1 LRLLESVVVNA
12 SEAILITEADPIG
25 LPGPRIVYVNNAF
38 SCMTGYSLEEVVG
51 KTPRI
56 LQGPRT
62 QRAVLDEIR
71 AAITGGEPIRAEL
84 INYRKDGSEFWTDL
98 HIVPIRDET
107 GRIAHWAAA
116 KREITERKRV
126 EEALRRSEAMNRALF
141 NAIPDLI
148 FRFSREGVYLDF
160 KPSKEF
166 KPLVPPSEFLGK
178 SVLEVLPPEVAQKC
192 MELLHRTLATGE
204 TQIYEYQLLKDGV
217 LRDYEARLVPCGENE
232 VLILVRDITNRKML
246 EQQLRQASKMEAV
259 GRLAG
264 GVAHDFNNLLTVI
277 GGYAQMLRDSL
288 PPADSLREV
297 VEEIARAADR
307 ANALTQR
314 LLSFSRHQVVQPKVL
329 ELNSVVSGLNK
340 MLRRVIG
347 ADIELATALRP
358 DLARVKVDRSQIEQI
373 LVNLIVNAR
382 DAMPGGGR
390 LTIETRNV
398 ELGEEYARMH
408 VGVVPGQYV
417 MLSVGDTGD
426 GMDEETKSHLF
437 EPFFTTK
444 EPGKGTGLGL
454 STVYG
459 IAKQSGGDIDVHSEV
474 GKGTTVRVYLPQVE
488 EAGVEVALK
497 TPVRRP
503 LGGTETVLLVEDEVG
518 VRKLFQEILRRHGY
532 TVLEARDSQDAVMI
546 GAEHP
551 GPIHLLLTDVVMP
564 QMSGGELAKRIRGM
578 RPALRVLYVSGYA
591 DDASLRREAPD
602 LGGAFLQKPFTPEVL
617 LRTLR
622 DVLDV
627 KEDLS

>member
-1 LRLLESVVVNA
+1 
-12 SEAILITEADPIG
+12 
-25 LPGPRIVYVNNAF
+25 
-38 SCMTGYSLEEVVG
+38 
-51 KTPRI
+51 
-56 LQGPRT
+56 
-62 QRAVLDEIR
+62 
-71 AAITGGEPIRAEL
+71 
-84 INYRKDGSEFWTDL
+84 
-98 HIVPIRDET
+98 
-107 GRIAHWAAA
+107 
-116 KREITERKRV
+116 
-126 EEALRRSEAMNRALF
+126 
-141 NAIPDLI
+141 
-148 FRFSREGVYLDF
+148 
-160 KPSKEF
+160 
-166 KPLVPPSEFLGK
+166 
-178 SVLEVLPPEVAQKC
+178 
-192 MELLHRTLATGE
+192 
-204 TQIYEYQLLKDGV
+204 
-217 LRDYEARLVPCGENE
+217 
-232 VLILVRDITNRKML
+232 
-246 EQQLRQASKMEAV
+246 
-259 GRLAG
+259 
-264 GVAHDFNNLLTVI
+264 
-277 GGYAQMLRDSL
+277 
-288 PPADSLREV
+288 
-297 VEEIARAADR
+297 
-307 ANALTQR
+307 
-314 LLSFSRHQVVQPKVL
+314 
-329 ELNSVVSGLNK
+329 
-340 MLRRVIG
+340 
-347 ADIELATALRP
+347 
-358 DLARVKVDRSQIEQI
+358 
-373 LVNLIVNAR
+373 
-382 DAMPGGGR
+382 
-390 LTIETRNV
+390 
-398 ELGEEYARMH
+398 MH

-454 STVYG
+454 PTVYG